1 MAAGAQRIFSMKY
14 YRSLALA
21 AALAGGLSLPALAQT
36 VAPAP
41 KADVSTPVPDV
52 GVKKA
57 APTPAKHARH
67 THKLA
72 KSTPAPTSAR
82 K

>member
-1 MAAGAQRIFSMKY
+1 MKY

-21 AALAGGLSLPALAQT
+21 AALAGGLALPALAQT

-57 APTPAKHARH
+57 SPMPVKHVHH
-67 THKLA
+67 THKTA
-72 KSTPAPTSAR
+72 KSAPAPTRAR